1 MLTKERLEQFL
12 REKATQLITT
22 FPVTRVVKQGEPP
35 QSVEDTV
42 VLQKYQIGA
51 LTYMVSVFSVMN
63 GWFVQTKQHSPLMVY
78 CPFRKEV
85 FIPPSGR
92 DSQSVERALVD
103 AVSEWFA
110 DENAISVSAN
120 GRRNDAMTKRFINLL
135 QQNFTDD
142 EVLDG
147 RKRALAS
154 LGSNRTWET
163 RPDSRFM
170 YDIACDAVPD
180 LLFAARSERGTLG
193 SPKVDAY
200 DAFYAAQT
208 EDAYLDELFKE
219 TLQRQKINPLDKNSL
234 LTFHATGNYCHYVT
248 TKRALEK
255 SVVYRKFLDIRKQL
269 LAVAAD
275 AKTVNVVIEFNGK
288 EFTIEKVSPVDAFLA
303 PNHRTTISAHTV
315 TGISSVDGKVK
326 KVLTDTVQD
335 IFLEPQDLTAKTRCK
350 NSNELADEL
359 FANFEPMVN
368 GKPNPFVLLHDT
380 KPSKRDTT
388 FGWLVCSPIPV
399 SLIKRITYKGKTLYT
414 EP

>member
-12 REKATQLITT
+12 REKATQLITS
-22 FPVTRVVKQGEPP
+22 FPVTRVLKQGEPP

-63 GWFVQTKQHSPLMVY
+63 GWFVQTKQHYPLMVY

-85 FIPPSGR
+85 FIPSSTGDP
-92 DSQSVERALVD
+92 QSVERALCK

-110 DENAISVSAN
+110 DDNCISSPATN
-120 GRRNDAMTKRFINLL
+120 RRNDAMTKRFINLL
-135 QQNFTDD
+135 HQHFTDD
-142 EVLDG
+142 EVLEG

-180 LLFAARSERGTLG
+180 IHFGARSDRGTLG
-193 SPKVDAY
+193 GPNVDAY

-208 EDAYLDELFKE
+208 EDTFLDELFKE

-234 LTFHATGNYCHYVT
+234 LTFHVTGNYCQYVT

-255 SVVYRKFLDIRKQL
+255 STVYRKFLDIRKQL

-315 TGISSVDGKVK
+315 TGISSVDGNVK

-388 FGWLVCSPIPV
+388 RGWLVCSPIPV
-399 SLIKRITYKGKTLYT
+399 SLIKRITYKGKTLYA